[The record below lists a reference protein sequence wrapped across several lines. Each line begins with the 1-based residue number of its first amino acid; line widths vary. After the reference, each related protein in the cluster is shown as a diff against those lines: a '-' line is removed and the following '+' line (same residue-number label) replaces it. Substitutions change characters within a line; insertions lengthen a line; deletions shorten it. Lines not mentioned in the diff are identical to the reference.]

1 MTTQLFEEEL
11 NVRCSRQRFSGIK
24 SRLLAA
30 LKNSPMIREII
41 DCALGVDREN
51 EYNLEL
57 PTGDDGLDQDATEV
71 NTVTISF
78 SVGANVTDLDKLSDE
93 VYSCVL
99 YALNNSQTLDFFSL
113 LSPLEEERGIDG

>member
-1 MTTQLFEEEL
+1 MKTHLFEEEL
-11 NVRCSRQRFSGIK
+11 NVRCSRQRFSAIK

-30 LKNSPMIREII
+30 LKNSPMVMEII
-41 DCALGVDREN
+41 DCVQGVDREN

-113 LSPLEEERGIDG
+113 LSPLEDKRDLGG

>member
-1 MTTQLFEEEL
+1 M
-11 NVRCSRQRFSGIK
+11 V
-24 SRLLAA
+24 
-30 LKNSPMIREII
+30 MEII
-41 DCALGVDREN
+41 DCAQGVDREN

-57 PTGDDGLDQDATEV
+57 PTGDDGGNPDAAEV

-78 SVGANVTDLDKLSDE
+78 STGANVEDLDELSDE

-113 LSPLEEERGIDG
+113 LSPLEDKRDLGV

>member
-1 MTTQLFEEEL
+1 M
-11 NVRCSRQRFSGIK
+11 VMGV
-24 SRLLAA
+24 
-30 LKNSPMIREII
+30 I
-41 DCALGVDREN
+41 DCAEGVDREN

-57 PTGDDGLDQDATEV
+57 PTGGDGRNGDATEV

-78 SVGANVTDLDKLSDE
+78 SVAANVADLDELSDE

-113 LSPLEEERGIDG
+113 LSPLEDKRDIGG